1 MISVKLFNRN
11 GKVVRVLADGHSGYG
26 EHGSDVV
33 CAAVSAIV
41 QTAYLAIKDAGGDTE
56 YVRDSER
63 GLFEFTVGDANR
75 HDCDVILRAM
85 AVGLHDMAE
94 GFPQNIKL
102 EESTCL

>member
-11 GKVVRVLADGHSGYG
+11 GKVVKVSADGHSGYG

-41 QTAYLAIKDAGGDTE
+41 QTAYLAIKDAGG
-56 YVRDSER
+56 DSER